1 MPEVTQKECKRMFD
15 LYLICL
21 SYKYRPGKLRGRIM
35 SWSSF
40 LSIMVHLKIIEA
52 KEKYDLKAG
61 YAMWSYMYQRTNV
74 RELPHSSKKK
84 MAEIARDRRPLVT
97 AVTKAGGGSVTT
109 CMCITLNASHY
120 LSERGLRYAEANK
133 LKYQGYIS
141 EELFFRAIEEMYAGD
156 KKGKNFNLAAV
167 VNARKS
173 NAAILSMIAFRGFP
187 ARMAKAA

>member
-1 MPEVTQKECKRMFD
+1 
-15 LYLICL
+15 
-21 SYKYRPGKLRGRIM
+21 
-35 SWSSF
+35 
-40 LSIMVHLKIIEA
+40 
-52 KEKYDLKAG
+52 
-61 YAMWSYMYQRTNV
+61 MWSYMYQRTNV